1 MGHMKLFPFS
11 CRNIVVDHPVPLRSG
26 PICLAI
32 INLIMRRNI
41 AHCKLLEVIRE
52 NYLRYAIA
60 SLSIWITV
68 TSSIPG
74 SSGLQSCFLLC
85 GLKSVLCMWNIKI
98 ANREIV
104 REKKCFLQL
113 VSPCKETPGALLMN

>member
-68 TSSIPG
+68 TSSIPALHVEHKD
-74 SSGLQSCFLLC
+74 S
-85 GLKSVLCMWNIKI
+85 KS
-98 ANREIV
+98 
-104 REKKCFLQL
+104 
-113 VSPCKETPGALLMN
+113 